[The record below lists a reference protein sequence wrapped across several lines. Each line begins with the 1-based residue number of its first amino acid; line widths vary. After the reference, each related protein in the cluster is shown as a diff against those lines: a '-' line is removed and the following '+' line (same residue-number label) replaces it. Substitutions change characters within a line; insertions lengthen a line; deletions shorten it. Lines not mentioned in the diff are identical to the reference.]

1 MSSVLRIALG
11 RCTCTEA
18 QTDTTRQAVCREMM
32 SRLDQLRATPA
43 SELEKLPAYAETRE
57 VIAGRK
63 VTFETIAEPFPEA
76 KIIVVMR
83 AFFRSWSRPTWISLH
98 GVGHMFADGFIVR
111 RDGSVEDAPD
121 EWMWDFR

>member
-1 MSSVLRIALG
+1 
-11 RCTCTEA
+11 
-18 QTDTTRQAVCREMM
+18 MM
-32 SRLDQLRATPA
+32 SRLDQLRATPT
-43 SELEKLPAYAETRE
+43 SELEKLPAYSETRE
-57 VIAGRK
+57 VIADRK

-121 EWMWDFR
+121 EGMWDFR